1 MLDPPIM
8 VKNVINTI
16 MMLKKKKEHIL
27 HSLYI
32 ELVKLQKEII
42 SSNLRVL
49 IIFEGR
55 DAAGKD
61 GTIKTITDRKSVV

>member
-1 MLDPPIM
+1 M
-8 VKNVINTI
+8 KYKTI
-16 MMLKKKKEHIL
+16 EMLKKKKEQIM

-42 SSNLRVL
+42 SSNLRVFVIL
-49 IIFEGR
+49 EGR

-61 GTIKTITDRKSVV
+61 GTNKNNN